1 VPAHYARRE
10 PGVLDIFSEYSLKI
24 PRIYSIFPCWA
35 GVEVLRARR
44 ASAQTT
50 LDTTQY
56 IFFYRTQNF
65 YEAVQDP
72 RWIAAVQ
79 KEVDS
84 ILENSTW
91 ELVQNI
97 PHGKEPINAMWIF
110 KAKTGPSGKIEKLKV
125 RIVAKENE

>member
-1 VPAHYARRE
+1 
-10 PGVLDIFSEYSLKI
+10 
-24 PRIYSIFPCWA
+24 
-35 GVEVLRARR
+35 
-44 ASAQTT
+44 
-50 LDTTQY
+50 
-56 IFFYRTQNF
+56 
-65 YEAVQDP
+65 
-72 RWIAAVQ
+72 VQ